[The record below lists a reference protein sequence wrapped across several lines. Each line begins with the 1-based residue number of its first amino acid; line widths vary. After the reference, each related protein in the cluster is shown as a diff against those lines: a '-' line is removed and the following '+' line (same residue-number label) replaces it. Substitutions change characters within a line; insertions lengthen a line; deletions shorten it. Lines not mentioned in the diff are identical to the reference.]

1 MLKEYA
7 IKMYKKGVRN
17 EELLLIKVKPDVDDI
32 VDREFVGGVT
42 SFFNKDKKGEEK
54 VIHQKIEQKLELTE
68 KQELQRARQ
77 IFTPDQ
83 M

>member
-17 EELLLIKVKPDVDDI
+17 EELLLIKVKPDVEDT

-42 SFFNKDKKGEEK
+42 SFFNKEKGGEAKAKDE
-54 VIHQKIEQKLELTE
+54 KIE
-68 KQELQRARQ
+68 
-77 IFTPDQ
+77 
-83 M
+83 

>member
-17 EELLLIKVKPDVDDI
+17 EELLLIKVKPDVDEI

-54 VIHQKIEQKLELTE
+54 AITEKLEKRLELNE
-68 KQELQRARQ
+68 KQEL
-77 IFTPDQ
+77 
-83 M
+83 